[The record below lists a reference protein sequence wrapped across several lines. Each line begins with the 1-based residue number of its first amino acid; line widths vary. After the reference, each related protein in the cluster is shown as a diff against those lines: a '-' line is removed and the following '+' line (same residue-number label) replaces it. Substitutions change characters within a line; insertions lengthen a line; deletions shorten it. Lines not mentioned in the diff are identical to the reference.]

1 MNDRNHKPL
10 FTPHP
15 IWDREWPPL
24 TEAEAMALVNERG
37 ADELT
42 AYVAGHERR
51 LKLAEEDPLRYGFDL
66 PHWEVVNHWLE
77 QKSELYLL
85 GGNGS
90 AKTEFGAKHVARL
103 MASSEMRKVLCV
115 ARSEDESIQ
124 YQQSAVYKYLPRAA
138 RAWNT
143 QAKKR
148 RNTVTKI
155 NWSQAG
161 GFTEGTFVLP
171 NRCQCFFKTVAQ
183 YERDP
188 LSFEGPE
195 YDFIWIDEGCPLG
208 LLDTL
213 RVRASKRAGKLLFT
227 FTAVHGMDA
236 ACNQALEGA
245 TLVKSLPMQWDW
257 CYGKEGGVNPDLIFP
272 ELKPDEVHVK
282 GCPPGHMPFI
292 MQPMDFAK
300 GVVFMW
306 THWNPFLPRG
316 TWNKKLPAVFDKV
329 VGRAKWQVRVRLFG
343 IVQRLS
349 GALISNFNPK
359 VHVIPHAKIEALL
372 KSGKLTTYMAADPA
386 GARSYY
392 LQWMGVDEQGR
403 NYIFDECPRY
413 EEGEW
418 VGGDGEP
425 ADGQKVYAGIGI
437 NELKRIIRERERE
450 HGKQAERRIG
460 DPRAFAT
467 KAASEE
473 GGVTLFELF
482 GRDGE
487 EEHKDADLAP
497 MEFTPA
503 RIRQTQL
510 LDVELIVDK
519 LAYNSDE
526 PISIVNEPKLYIS
539 DRCQNTIKCWLNY
552 DGRTKLANGRDNP
565 YKDGVDCTRYLLCE
579 QLPFVDENIPAVV
592 SGGGWG

>member
-1 MNDRNHKPL
+1 MSTHESPKL
-10 FTPHP
+10 FTAHP

-24 TEAEAMALVNERG
+24 SEEQAVQLVKERG
-37 ADELT
+37 EQELMQ
-42 AYVAGHERR
+42 YVEGHEKR
-51 LKLAEEDPLRYGFDL
+51 LRLAVSDPFTHSFDL
-66 PHWEVVNHWLE
+66 PHWDIVRHWQE
-77 QKSELYLL
+77 QKSELILL

-90 AKTEFGAKHVARL
+90 AKTEFGGKHVARL
-103 MASSEMRKVLCV
+103 MATREMAKILCV
-115 ARSEDESIQ
+115 ARSEDDSIQ
-124 YQQSAVYKYLPRAA
+124 YQQSAIYKYLPKAA
-138 RAWNT
+138 RSWNE

-148 RNTVTKI
+148 RNTITKI

-195 YDFIWIDEGCPLG
+195 YDFVWIDEGCPLG
-208 LLDTL
+208 LMDTL

-236 ACNQALEGA
+236 TCKGALEGA
-245 TLVKSLPMQWDW
+245 RLVKSLPMQWDW
-257 CYGKEGGVNPDLIFP
+257 LIGKEGGVNRALTFP
-272 ELKPDEVHVK
+272 ELNLDEVQVK
-282 GCPPGHMPFI
+282 GCPPGHMPFL
-292 MQPMDFAK
+292 MQPLDFAK
-300 GVVFMW
+300 GIVFMW
-306 THWNPFLPRG
+306 THWNPFLPKG
-316 TWNKKLPAVFDKV
+316 KWNPKLPEIFDKV

-343 IVQRLS
+343 WVEKSS
-349 GALISNFNPK
+349 GALISNFNPS
-359 VHVIPHAKIEALL
+359 VHVIPHAKIEDML
-372 KSGKLTTYMAADPA
+372 KRGELTTYLAADPA
-386 GARSYY
+386 GARSYF
-392 LQWMGVDEQGR
+392 LQWMGVDSRGR
-403 NYIFDECPRY
+403 RFVIDECPRF

-425 ADGQKVYAGIGI
+425 GDGQKVYAGIGI
-437 NELKRIIRERERE
+437 NEYKRIIRAREKQ
-450 HGKQAERRIG
+450 HGKESERKIG

-482 GRDGE
+482 ERDGE
-487 EEHKDADLAP
+487 EQEAELAP
-497 MEFTPA
+497 MTFTPA

-510 LDVELIVDK
+510 LDVEVIVDL
-519 LAYNSDE
+519 LAYDSDE

-565 YKDGVDCTRYLLCE
+565 YKDGVDCTRYLTCE
-579 QLPFVDENIPAVV
+579 DLPFVDPNVPTVV